1 MSDDFGALR
10 IERDGEGWRYAI
22 DVSGAPGFALFVVE
36 GAPSQLMVERAA
48 ADLLELMDRVVGP
61 DMPFSPV
68 VVDVRKLGMA
78 KMGAT
83 TFQWASSR
91 ALGRVSRVVIVF
103 DPDLLTRRAYAG
115 FMRIASVVLPNI
127 EVAYSCTEAFE
138 RLGLDAPPGC
148 KDGEG

>member
-10 IERDGEGWRYAI
+10 IQRDSERWRYSI
-22 DVSGAPGFALFVVE
+22 DVSGAPGYALFTVE
-36 GAPSQLMVERAA
+36 GAPSQAMVERGA

-61 DMPFSPV
+61 DALFSPV
-68 VVDVRKLGMA
+68 VIDVRKLGTT

-91 ALGRVSRVVIVF
+91 ALRRISRVVIIF

-127 EVAYSCTEAFE
+127 EVAYSCAEAFE
-138 RLGLDAPPGC
+138 RLGLDMPAGC
-148 KDGEG
+148 QDGDG

>member
-1 MSDDFGALR
+1 MSDDFGAQR
-10 IERDGEGWRYAI
+10 IERDGEGWRYSI
-22 DVSGAPGFALFVVE
+22 DVSGAPGCVLFVVE
-36 GAPSQLMVERAA
+36 GAPSQVMVERAA
-48 ADLLELMDRVVGP
+48 SDLLALMDRVVGP
-61 DMPFSPV
+61 DAPFSPV
-68 VVDVRKLGMA
+68 VVDVRRLGMA

-127 EVAYSCTEAFE
+127 EVAYSCAEAFE

-148 KDGEG
+148 QDADG